1 LCAREAGAAAAG
13 CAGVIQL
20 PTAALYSHLVG
31 AHETL
36 QVGGVDHATV
46 DLELSESIVDL
57 GGGELVAEGHEG
69 VSEGLGVDLAVD
81 LESLEGLDDGLVIVG
96 ATGHLASEQG
106 DHLGEVHGAISL
118 IQHSL
123 GLSASNG
130 LAVVG
135 EGSGEVTGA
144 EETVLVDV
152 HDTEGLL
159 ELLEGGVGEG
169 VEDVGL
175 LGHLG
180 WLDSTGG
187 VTKQKVS
194 ADT

>member
-81 LESLEGLDDGLVIVG
+81 LEGLEGFEDGLVVIG
-96 ATGHLASEQG
+96 ATGHLASEEG
-106 DHLGEVHGAISL
+106 DHLGEVHGAGSL
-118 IQHSL
+118 IKH
-123 GLSASNG
+123 GLSLTASNG
-130 LAVVG
+130 LAVVA
-135 EGSGEVTGA
+135 EGSDEVIGA
-144 EETVLVDV
+144 EETVLVGV
-152 HDTEGLL
+152 HDAKSLL
-159 ELLEGGVGEG
+159 ELLDSGVGEG
-169 VEDVGL
+169 VENVGL
-175 LGHLG
+175 LGHVD
-180 WLDSTGG
+180 WLD
-187 VTKQKVS
+187 
-194 ADT
+194 

>member
-1 LCAREAGAAAAG
+1 MRARSSPLLNCHIGRLAG
-13 CAGVIQL
+13 
-20 PTAALYSHLVG
+20 
-31 AHETL
+31 HETL
-36 QVGGVDHATV
+36 EVSGVDHSTV
-46 DLELSESIVDL
+46 DLELGEGVVDL